1 MNHQDDRLSLDRA
14 SLAKASEMPERA
26 SSDRA
31 HALGRAV
38 RPTARAAALGRALRR
53 HNMTIATA
61 ESCTGGLV
69 AAHLTAMPGSS
80 DFFVGGFVTYS
91 NAAKQAL
98 LGVPAEILRQHG
110 AVSEAAAASMAVG
123 ARSRLAVDVA
133 VSVTGIA
140 GPTGASPEKPIGLVY
155 VGVATACGAV
165 VRRRVFSGTRAVVR
179 RAATV
184 EAIEAALA
192 ALPAAEP
199 TLAGPDRSVK
209 KGRTAP

>member
-1 MNHQDDRLSLDRA
+1 MNDQDDRPSLDRA
-14 SLAKASEMPERA
+14 SLARAFEMPERA
-26 SSDRA
+26 SSDRPHA
-31 HALGRAV
+31 HGRAV

-53 HNMTIATA
+53 HKMTIATA

-69 AAHLTAMPGSS
+69 AAYLTAMPGSS
-80 DFFVGGFVTYS
+80 DFFLGGFVTYS

-98 LGVPAEILRQHG
+98 LGVPAETLRQHG

-123 ARSRLAVDVA
+123 ARTRLAVDVA

-140 GPTGASPEKPIGLVY
+140 GPTGASPGKPIGLVY

-165 VRRRVFSGTRAVVR
+165 VRRRVFSGTRAVIR

-192 ALPAAEP
+192 ALPVAGP
-199 TLAGPDRSVK
+199 TLAGPDRSVQ